1 MFDVYVYHHHS
12 LLYSGCT
19 LVLQYNLI
27 TQHIHTVYMH
37 MYKGD
42 LWNAANIC
50 GLAIYIYIVTGMQKC
65 LQSITFP
72 QYFGLECCTCIISH
86 TKRTITI
93 IIIIIIIIHT
103 YNYTIAA
110 PICIHNFVHNFVT
123 VEQYI

>member
-1 MFDVYVYHHHS
+1 
-12 LLYSGCT
+12 
-19 LVLQYNLI
+19 
-27 TQHIHTVYMH
+27 

-50 GLAIYIYIVTGMQKC
+50 GLAIYIYIYIYIVTGMQKC

-93 IIIIIIIIHT
+93 TIIIIIIIIHT

-110 PICIHNFVHNFVT
+110 PIYIHNSIHNFVT

>member
-50 GLAIYIYIVTGMQKC
+50 GLAIYIYSDWNAKMFAKHHIS
-65 LQSITFP
+65 SILWP
-72 QYFGLECCTCIISH
+72 RVLH
-86 TKRTITI
+86 M
-93 IIIIIIIIHT
+93 HH
-103 YNYTIAA
+103 IA
-110 PICIHNFVHNFVT
+110 H
-123 VEQYI
+123 